1 MVAADSGAAV
11 LDDQFNPLLVVAASA
26 VLVEPPYREASVCL
40 TESLFSDV
48 KRGPLFVVDE
58 LKLCQ
63 KLLRTVKADVVHL
76 DMSLGGLNVEEL
88 SPIQLSRMR
97 ISTKARKEILSAAP
111 KIRKAG
117 AEIKRI
123 YGIDVLALGKNSVP
137 VRIAE
142 LTCGAHAIL
151 YASEKAVKEKA
162 KVRLGLPIK
171 CQPKTSEGGVTLQS
185 LMPAEHDVR
194 GYAKDAEK
202 ILEKVQITEM
212 LNPCVRGFRALEIIL
227 K

>member
-11 LDDQFNPLLVVAASA
+11 LDDRFNPLLVVAAAA

-40 TESLFSDV
+40 VEPVFSDV
-48 KRGPLFVVDE
+48 NRGPLFVVDE

-76 DMSLGGLNVEEL
+76 DMTLGGLNIEEL
-88 SPIQLSRMR
+88 SPIQLSGMR
-97 ISTKARKEILSAAP
+97 ISNKARKEILSATP
-111 KIRKAG
+111 KIRKTG
-117 AEIKRI
+117 TEIKRI
-123 YGIDVLALGKNSVP
+123 YGIDVLALGKNSIP

-142 LTCGAHAIL
+142 LTAGAHAIL
-151 YASEKAVKEKA
+151 YASEKAAEEKA

-185 LMPAEHDVR
+185 LIPAEHDVR
-194 GYAKDAEK
+194 GYAEDAEK

-212 LNPCVRGFRALEIIL
+212 LNPCVRGFRALDITP

>member
-1 MVAADSGAAV
+1 VVAADSGAAV
-11 LDDQFNPLLVVAASA
+11 LDDQFNPLFIVATSA
-26 VLVEPPYREASVCL
+26 VLVEPPYMEASFCL
-40 TESLFSDV
+40 TEPVFSDV
-48 KRGPLFVVDE
+48 ERGARFVIDE

-76 DMSLGGLNVEEL
+76 DMSLGGLNIEEL
-88 SPIQLSRMR
+88 SPIQLSGMR
-97 ISTKARKEILSAAP
+97 ITTKARKEILGIAP

-142 LTCGAHAIL
+142 LTSGAHAIL
-151 YASEKAVKEKA
+151 YASEKAIEEKA

-171 CQPKTSEGGVTLQS
+171 CQPKISERGVKLQS
-185 LMPAEHDVR
+185 LIPAEHDLK
-194 GYAKDAEK
+194 GHADDIEK
-202 ILEKVQITEM
+202 ILKKVRIIEM
-212 LNPCVRGFRALEIIL
+212 LNPCVRGFRALEITP
-227 K
+227 

>member
-1 MVAADSGAAV
+1 VVAADSGAAV
-11 LDDQFNPLLVVAASA
+11 LDDQFNPLLIVAASA
-26 VLVEPPYREASVCL
+26 VFVEPPYREASVHL
-40 TESLFSDV
+40 TEPIFSDV
-48 KRGPLFVVDE
+48 NRGPLFVVDE

-76 DMSLGGLNVEEL
+76 DMSLGGLNIEEL
-88 SPIQLSRMR
+88 SPIQLSGMR
-97 ISTKARKEILSAAP
+97 ISTKARKEILGIVP

-142 LTCGAHAIL
+142 LTAGAYAIL

-171 CQPKTSEGGVTLQS
+171 CQPTISEGGVTLQS
-185 LMPAEHDVR
+185 LIPAEHDLR

-202 ILEKVQITEM
+202 ILENIRVAEM
-212 LNPCVRGFRALEIIL
+212 LNPCVRGFRVLEIIS